1 MIYHFVNAVL
11 SGNILRRESVD
22 MTSKERILTALSNGQ
37 PDRVPIFEL
46 YINEPIIVELAKI
59 LTPEAVKVEAGK
71 DRFGEE
77 RLEVLDLY
85 CSIVEELEIDSTAMN
100 FSIGL
105 ERLREDYGRDKFGT
119 YYFLSEHGEPCPT
132 DGPIKGPKDLEGFD
146 MVSKLKPDDFSGVK
160 YVIDK
165 VGKDKAHFVSITDPF
180 KVSWRRRGG
189 MQNLLMDYVLAPQFV
204 HDLARIATDFCMAA
218 IDMAVDVGADVIAVP
233 GDLAGEDST
242 MMSPQHY
249 REYIKPYHREMVEH
263 VHKKGL
269 KIVKHTDG
277 NIWAILDD
285 FVEVG
290 FDGFHPVQPQCMDI
304 AEVKKHLTGKAC
316 VLGNIDCRDLLP
328 FGTEEEV
335 EKNVKET
342 IEKAAP
348 GGGYIISSSNS
359 IHPGC
364 KPENYIAMVKAAHK
378 YGVYN
383 G

>member
-1 MIYHFVNAVL
+1 MN
-11 SGNILRRESVD
+11 
-22 MTSKERILTALSNGQ
+22 SKERILTALSNEQ
-37 PDRVPIFEL
+37 PDKVPIFEL
-46 YINEPIIVELAKI
+46 YINEPIIVKLAQI
-59 LTPEAVKVEAGK
+59 LMPESVNIEAGK

-77 RLEVLDLY
+77 RLEILDLY
-85 CSIVEELEIDSTAMN
+85 CAIVEELGLDATATN

-105 ERLREDYGRDKFGT
+105 ESISEERGQDKFGT
-119 YYFLSEHGEPCPT
+119 VYSLSEHGEPCPI
-132 DGPIKGPKDLEGFD
+132 DGPIKKPEDLEGFD
-146 MVSKLKPDDFSGVK
+146 MVSKLEPDDFAGVK

-165 VGKDKAHFVSITDPF
+165 VGKDKAHFVSITDQF

-189 MQNLLMDYVLAPQFV
+189 MQNLLMDYVLNPQLA
-204 HDLARIATDFCMAA
+204 HDLARIATDFDMAA
-218 IDMAVDVGADVIAVP
+218 IDIAVDVGVDAIMVP

-242 MMSPQHY
+242 IMSPEHY
-249 REYIKPYHREMVEH
+249 REFIKPYHKEIVEH
-263 VHKKGL
+263 AHQRGV

-277 NIWAILDD
+277 NIWPILGD

-304 AEVKKHLTGKAC
+304 GEVKRHLAGKAC

-335 EKNVKET
+335 DKTVKET

-348 GGGYIISSSNS
+348 GGGYIMSSSNS

-378 YGVYN
+378 YGVYTFV
-383 G
+383 

>member
-1 MIYHFVNAVL
+1 MN
-11 SGNILRRESVD
+11 
-22 MTSKERILTALSNGQ
+22 SKERILTALNNEQ
-37 PDRVPIFEL
+37 PDRVPICEL
-46 YINEPIIVELAKI
+46 YINESSIVKLAQI
-59 LTPEAVKVEAGK
+59 LMPEKVEVEATK

-85 CSIVEELEIDSTAMN
+85 CAIVEELGLDATSSN

-105 ERLREDYGRDKFGT
+105 ETIGEDRGRDKFGT
-119 YYFLSEHGEPCPT
+119 VYLLSEHGEPFPV
-132 DGPIKGPKDLEGFD
+132 DGPIKEPKDLIGFD
-146 MVSKLKPDDFSGVK
+146 MVSKLNINDFSKVQ

-180 KVSWRRRGG
+180 KVSWRRRGN
-189 MQNLLMDYVLAPQFV
+189 MANLLMDYVLNPQLA
-204 HDLARIATDFCMAA
+204 HDLARIATDFDMAA
-218 IDMAVDVGADVIAVP
+218 IDMAIEMGADVIIVP
-233 GDLAGEDST
+233 GDLAGEDT
-242 MMSPQHY
+242 TIMSPEHY
-249 REYIKPYHREMVEH
+249 REYIKPYHKEIVDH
-263 VHKKGL
+263 AHQKGV

-277 NIWAILDD
+277 NVWPILDD

-304 AEVKKHLTGKAC
+304 AEVKKHLAGKAC
-316 VLGNIDCRDLLP
+316 AKPKACKKQRTTSSYRVAFCILGNIDCRDLLP

-335 EKNVKET
+335 EETVKET
-342 IEKAAP
+342 IQKAAK

-383 G
+383 